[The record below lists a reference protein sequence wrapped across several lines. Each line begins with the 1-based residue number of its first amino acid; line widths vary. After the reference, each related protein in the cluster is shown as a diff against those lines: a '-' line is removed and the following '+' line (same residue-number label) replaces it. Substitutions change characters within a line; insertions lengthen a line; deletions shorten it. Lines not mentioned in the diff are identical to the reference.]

1 MTKEELIEELEI
13 LIENGADL
21 IEVFEYIEDN
31 SDFDPAEIIEFVK
44 WKENKNGRKI
54 ISS

>member
-1 MTKEELIEELEI
+1 MTKEELISELEI
-13 LIENGADL
+13 LIENGADI

-44 WKENKNGRKI
+44 
-54 ISS
+54 